1 MIPWIRK
8 LYNCPITVP
17 ALGWRHIR
25 RVLKVHARR
34 RIRVIQEFGRCD
46 GEYRWYY
53 RKNSKRRRCDQGT
66 DHYPFPPLFGRYP
79 RKYIPNRYIRPTS
92 SRVSTGADHTNV
104 TFNFLFVC
112 ASIADPVMGG
122 FGAWSF
128 SNARLFF
135 HNSSCRHERWLT
147 FQTTTSPEPTAATRR
162 IKTVAPRLRVTRS
175 KKFLRTQ

>member
-25 RVLKVHARR
+25 RVLNVHARR

-53 RKNSKRRRCDQGT
+53 PKNSKRRRCDQGT
-66 DHYPFPPLFGRYP
+66 DHYPFHPLFGRYP

-112 ASIADPVMGG
+112 VHRRSCNGWIRSVVFLKCQA
-122 FGAWSF
+122 
-128 SNARLFF
+128 FF
-135 HNSSCRHERWLT
+135 PQ
-147 FQTTTSPEPTAATRR
+147 FFVQA
-162 IKTVAPRLRVTRS
+162 
-175 KKFLRTQ
+175 